1 MSVFRRDNPEWVGG
15 IPDGEKLREAR
26 QRRLEEKQK
35 KLSGPGRVIY
45 DSQRG
50 FGAIPPN
57 LAASVDQS
65 VARNTKWLDSG
76 RWKCSCGGRHRSY
89 VQQCSCG
96 LPNHEKA
103 RGLDQLSV
111 HHRNPKPAQVL
122 KNEFR
127 SSPLPSPPAR
137 SSLTREQ
144 KAICDAVRDNGDR
157 GSLKVHAFAGTGKTS
172 TLVAIANAC
181 PNRQFL
187 YIAFNKAAQEEATR
201 KMPRNASAR
210 TAHSL
215 AFAAVGRTYSD
226 RLTTDRWPWLSYLRE
241 QRPEILRSIG
251 AGGRDEFSCGALIQK
266 TLERYLR
273 TTDVSIGPE
282 HAPSWCGQGLASL
295 VASAAGALWEEVRK
309 MNSRAPV
316 THDSYLKQFFLG
328 GGQLTRTTRT
338 VLLDEAQDADP
349 VILALV
355 QRHQGARVLVGDAYQ
370 QLYQWRGAINALRQA
385 AADAILPLT
394 QTFRF
399 GADAAS
405 LANDVLGALGEAR
418 RIVAA
423 SHATTVSVGGDS
435 RQVELVLAR
444 SNAGVLDEA
453 VRFLDRRL
461 RVHVMGG
468 VDALI
473 RLIEDAWALRKGRPA
488 RGELSIFT
496 NWQEFRRAAFGDSD
510 LGIPPE
516 PGYAML
522 VRLIEDRGGQVMR
535 MRDRLRG
542 CVGAPEKAHVTI
554 STVHKAK
561 GLERHRVRV
570 AGDLNQFF
578 HPGKHGPEVLFE
590 EGCVIYVGITRAR
603 IHLSIHPD
611 TMEAL
616 LSSVEVLRKKND
628 EPANMATAAQRAP

>member
-1 MSVFRRDNPEWVGG
+1 MGVFIRDNPDWIGG
-15 IPDGEKLREAR
+15 VPNGKKLREAR
-26 QRRLEEKQK
+26 QSRFEEKQK
-35 KLSGPGRVIY
+35 RLSGPARVIY
-45 DSQRG
+45 DSERG
-50 FGAIPPN
+50 IGAIPPN
-57 LAASVDQS
+57 LAALVDQP
-65 VARNTKWLDSG
+65 VARNTKG
-76 RWKCSCGGRHRSY
+76 
-89 VQQCSCG
+89 CG
-96 LPNHEKA
+96 LPPDENA
-103 RGLDQLSV
+103 RVSV
-111 HHRNPKPAQVL
+111 QPNVSRRIPKPPQKL

-127 SSPLPSPPAR
+127 SLPRQSPAAR
-137 SSLTREQ
+137 PSLTQEQ
-144 KAICDAVRDNGDR
+144 KAICAAVRNSGDR

-187 YIAFNKAAQEEATR
+187 YIAFNKAAQEEAAR

-226 RLTTDRWPWLSYLRE
+226 RLTMDRWPWLSYLRE
-241 QRPEILRSIG
+241 QRAEILRSVG

-273 TTDVSIGPE
+273 TTDSSIRAE
-282 HAPSWCGQGLASL
+282 HAPSWCDPALASL
-295 VASAAGALWEEVRK
+295 AASAAGALWEDVRK
-309 MNSRAPV
+309 VNGRAPV

-328 GGQLTRTTRT
+328 GGQLTGTTRT

-385 AADAILPLT
+385 TADAILPLT

-399 GADAAS
+399 GSDAAS
-405 LANDVLGALGEAR
+405 LANEVLGALGEAR
-418 RIVAA
+418 KIAPA
-423 SHATTVSVGGDS
+423 PHATTVSVERDS
-435 RQVELVLAR
+435 RHAEIVLAR

-453 VRFLDRRL
+453 VRSLDRRL

-473 RLIEDAWALRKGRPA
+473 RLIEEAWALRKGRPA
-488 RGELSIFT
+488 RGELSIFA
-496 NWQEFRRAAFGDSD
+496 NWEEFRRAAFGDSD
-510 LGIPPE
+510 SGIPAE
-516 PGYAML
+516 PGYRML
-522 VRLIEDRGGQVMR
+522 ARLIEDRSGEVMR

-542 CVGAPEKAHVTI
+542 CVDAPEKAHVTI

-561 GLERHRVRV
+561 GLERQRVRV
-570 AGDLNQFF
+570 AGDLDQFV
-578 HPGKHGPEVLFE
+578 HLGKHGPEVLFE
-590 EGCVIYVGITRAR
+590 EGCVMYVGITRAR
-603 IHLSIHPD
+603 SHLSIHPD
-611 TMEAL
+611 AMEAL
-616 LSSVEVLRKKND
+616 RSSVEELRKKID
-628 EPANMATAAQRAP
+628 EPADMATAARVPHQH